1 MMCIA
6 ALSLPKSFQWYRTP
20 GICIILCSCLV
31 GVLVEFFGSRK
42 NAQAQLAHTIWDHP
56 PRQQCKVFE
65 ELREKHDWMLVPLGK
80 WLMTC
85 WWLGRVLSC
94 LKLRYHYIN
103 NKPIQWARVELFLPW
118 WDDHL
123 LSEMIIHVD
132 VAPLLN
138 LLSTP
143 AFHMSDMFL
152 NFQFPRRHAWDWYSS
167 HYGSMGLVYLPTVGW
182 FLWYM

>member
-1 MMCIA
+1 MSSLSLNIWF
-6 ALSLPKSFQWYRTP
+6 ALSLPKS
-20 GICIILCSCLV
+20 S
-31 GVLVEFFGSRK
+31 S
-42 NAQAQLAHTIWDHP
+42 HTE
-56 PRQQCKVFE
+56 RQVFVSSFVHAWWASSSSSLDKEKTLKLSWHIPSPQTAMQVFE

-94 LKLRYHYIN
+94 LKLEYHYIN
-103 NKPIQWARVELFLPW
+103 NKPLQWALVELFLPW

-143 AFHMSDMFL
+143 AFHMSGHVL
-152 NFQFPRRHAWDWYSS
+152 LEFPVSRR
-167 HYGSMGLVYLPTVGW
+167 
-182 FLWYM
+182 